1 MRDRRIVAIRSG
13 FQNHL
18 AKRVEPGELL
28 AVVSSLA
35 GRKAQIRGESRRF
48 TRSCSAALIRNF
60 RLPFYPSIL
69 AVSLIAAIIWYRLI
83 TFDFTQSVPGAAESS
98 FGDSLNFILSLFC
111 ARFFWFGVHVVPRGC
126 DMFARGTPGGP
137 TKRTR

>member
-1 MRDRRIVAIRSG
+1 
-13 FQNHL
+13 
-18 AKRVEPGELL
+18 VEPGELL

-35 GRKAQIRGESRRF
+35 RRKAQIRGESRRF

-69 AVSLIAAIIWYRLI
+69 AVSLIAGIIWYRLI

-98 FGDSLNFILSLFC
+98 FGDSLNFILLLWVLF
-111 ARFFWFGVHVVPRGC
+111 ARLFWFRDHFIPFVETCSRGRS
-126 DMFARGTPGGP
+126 AWIG
-137 TKRTR
+137 